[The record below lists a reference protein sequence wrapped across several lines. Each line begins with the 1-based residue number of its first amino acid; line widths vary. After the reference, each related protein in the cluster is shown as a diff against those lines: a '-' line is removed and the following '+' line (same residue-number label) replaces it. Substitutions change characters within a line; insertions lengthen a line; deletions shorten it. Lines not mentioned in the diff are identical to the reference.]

1 MSILKPVLILAIL
14 STSLLCNKAWA
25 TDPPPRPGATRPA
38 PAAKPQD
45 AKETKDAK
53 PAPAKVR
60 PQRRAV
66 RQQQDGMPVR
76 PAPPALAMPA
86 PPSVPPPA
94 LPQPQPIPTPQTQD
108 GSYKSGVGNALISPQ
123 GKLCSDNGITVQCF

>member
-38 PAAKPQD
+38 PAAKPD
-45 AKETKDAK
+45 DAK
-53 PAPAKVR
+53 PAPAKAR
-60 PQRRAV
+60 PRRRAV
-66 RQQQDGMPVR
+66 RQQIDGMPVR

-86 PPSVPPPA
+86 APSVRPPA
-94 LPQPQPIPTPQTQD
+94 LPQPLPSPQTQD